1 MSKENPQ
8 LLYVAGP
15 NGAGK
20 STFSEALSNPG
31 AIIFD
36 VDKVIARIE
45 AQSPGMPMKKVYDTA
60 TQEFFNQANEAVR
73 QKQHFTLET
82 NFRDKELVDIV
93 AQFKRRGYTTNMIYL
108 TLDSIE
114 QSIFRVNKRVL
125 SGGHFVDHK
134 NILLNYDEG
143 LQYLERYADSFDNLE
158 IVDGSKDFSEFKS
171 LLSIKQQEL
180 IYLSTNLPASVE
192 QTIINIADRYRNN
205 SRNEDNDEE
214 QGWDYRP
221 GR

>member
-1 MSKENPQ
+1 MSNENPQ

-20 STFSEALSNPG
+20 STFSEELSNPG
-31 AIIFD
+31 AIVFD

-45 AQSPGMPMKKVYDTA
+45 AQSPGMPKKKVYDTA
-60 TQEFFNQANEAVR
+60 TQEFFNQANAAVK

-82 NFRDKELVDIV
+82 NFRDK
-93 AQFKRRGYTTNMIYL
+93 FKRRGYTTNMIYL

-114 QSIFRVNKRVL
+114 QSIYRVNKRVL
-125 SGGHFVDHK
+125 NGGHFVDHK
-134 NILLNYDEG
+134 NIQLNYDEG
-143 LQYLERYADSFDNLE
+143 LLYLERYAASFDNLE
-158 IVDGSKDFSEFKS
+158 IVDSSKDFSEFRS

-180 IYLSTNLPASVE
+180 IFLSTNLPASVE

-205 SRNEDNDEE
+205 SRDKDNDEE
-214 QGWDYRP
+214 QGLDYRP

>member
-1 MSKENPQ
+1 MSNENPQ
-8 LLYVAGP
+8 LLYIAGP

-20 STFSEALSNPG
+20 STFSKDLSNPG

-45 AQSPGMPMKKVYDTA
+45 AQSPGMPKKKVYDTA
-60 TQEFFNQANEAVR
+60 TQEFFNQANAAVK

-82 NFRDKELVDIV
+82 NFRDKELIDIV

-114 QSIFRVNKRVL
+114 QSIYRVNKRVL
-125 SGGHFVDHK
+125 NGGHFVDHK
-134 NILLNYDEG
+134 NIQLNYDEG
-143 LQYLERYADSFDNLE
+143 LLYLERYAASFDNLE
-158 IVDGSKDFSEFKS
+158 IVDSSKDFSEFRS

-180 IYLSTNLPASVE
+180 IFLSTNLPASVE

-205 SRNEDNDEE
+205 SRDKDNDEE
-214 QGWDYRP
+214 QGWDYRR

>member
-1 MSKENPQ
+1 MSDNPQ

-20 STFSEALSNPG
+20 STFSKELSKPG

-45 AQSPGMPMKKVYDTA
+45 AQSPGMPKKKVYDTA
-60 TQEFFNQANEAVR
+60 TQEFFNQANAAVK

-82 NFRDKELVDIV
+82 NFRDKELIDIV

-114 QSIFRVNKRVL
+114 QSIYRVNKRVL
-125 SGGHFVDHK
+125 NGGHFVDHK
-134 NILLNYDEG
+134 NIQLNYDEG
-143 LQYLERYADSFDNLE
+143 LLYLERYAASFDNLE
-158 IVDGSKDFSEFKS
+158 IVDSSKDFSEFRS

-180 IYLSTNLPASVE
+180 IFLSTNLPASVE

-205 SRNEDNDEE
+205 SRDKDNDEE
-214 QGWDYRP
+214 QGWDYRR

>member
-1 MSKENPQ
+1 MSNNPQ

-20 STFSEALSNPG
+20 STFSKELSNPG

-45 AQSPGMPMKKVYDTA
+45 AQSPGMPKKKVYDTA

-82 NFRDKELVDIV
+82 NFRDKGLVDIA
-93 AQFKRRGYTTNMIYL
+93 AQFKHRGYTTNMVYL

-114 QSIFRVNKRVL
+114 QSIYRVNKRVL
-125 SGGHFVDHK
+125 NGGHFVDHN
-134 NILLNYDEG
+134 NIQLNYDEG
-143 LQYLERYADSFDNLE
+143 LLYLERYAGSFDNLE
-158 IVDGSKDFSEFKS
+158 IVDGSKDFSAFKS

-192 QTIINIADRYRNN
+192 QTVINIADRYRDN

-214 QGWDYRP
+214 QGWDYRR

>member
-1 MSKENPQ
+1 MSNENPQ

-20 STFSEALSNPG
+20 STFSEELSNPG
-31 AIIFD
+31 AIVFD

-45 AQSPGMPMKKVYDTA
+45 AQSPGMPKKKVYDTA
-60 TQEFFNQANEAVR
+60 TQEFFNQANAAVK

-82 NFRDKELVDIV
+82 NFRDKELIDIV

-114 QSIFRVNKRVL
+114 QSIYRVNKRVL
-125 SGGHFVDHK
+125 NGGHFVDHK
-134 NILLNYDEG
+134 NIQLNYDEG
-143 LQYLERYADSFDNLE
+143 LLYLERYAASFDNLE
-158 IVDGSKDFSEFKS
+158 IVDSSKDFSEFRS

-180 IYLSTNLPASVE
+180 IFLSTNLPASVE

-205 SRNEDNDEE
+205 SRDKDNDEE
-214 QGWDYRP
+214 QGWDYRR